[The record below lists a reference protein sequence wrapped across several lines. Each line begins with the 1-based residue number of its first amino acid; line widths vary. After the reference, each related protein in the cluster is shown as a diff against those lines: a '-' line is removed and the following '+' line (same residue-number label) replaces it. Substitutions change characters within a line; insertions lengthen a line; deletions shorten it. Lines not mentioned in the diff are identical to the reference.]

1 MPSIYIINPA
11 AEHASYY
18 GFEVLDE
25 ADGGFVSVA
34 DLTTAT
40 LAGFVPEGWNIRLTD
55 EAISPVDLDA
65 DVDFVA
71 ITGKVTQRGRM
82 IALAKA
88 AIPASSENSPSVLP
102 GSSCDSAISTSP
114 TSAWIGTSQ
123 PRRRPRRHNPGRRS
137 RSTAGDHRNLNA

>member
-25 ADGGFVSVA
+25 ADGGYVSVA

-40 LAGFVPEGWNIRLTD
+40 LAGFVPEGWEIRLTD

-65 DVDFVA
+65 EVDFVA
-71 ITGKVTQRGRM
+71 ITGKVSQRGRM
-82 IALAKA
+82 IALAKGFRA
-88 AIPASSENSPSVLP
+88 RGRTVLIGGPFASLSPQ
-102 GSSCDSAISTSP
+102 D
-114 TSAWIGTSQ
+114 
-123 PRRRPRRHNPGRRS
+123 
-137 RSTAGDHRNLNA
+137 